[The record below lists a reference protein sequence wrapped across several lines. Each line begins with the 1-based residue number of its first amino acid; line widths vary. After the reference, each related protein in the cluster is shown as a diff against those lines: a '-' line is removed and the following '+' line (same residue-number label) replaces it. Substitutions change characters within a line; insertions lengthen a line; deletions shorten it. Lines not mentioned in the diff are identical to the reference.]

1 LNVNEKQKTTIVQK
15 IKNYFGDVSGLKFA
29 IWGLAFKPD
38 TDDIREASALY
49 IIKDL
54 LELGASIEV
63 YDPEAMDNVKKLL
76 GDTIDF
82 SNEQYSTLENK
93 DALIIATEWSAFRNP
108 DFDLIK
114 KNLNQPIIF
123 DGRNIYELDQ
133 MENLGFYYNSVG
145 RKTILPFIQTEK

>member
-1 LNVNEKQKTTIVQK
+1 MF
-15 IKNYFGDVSGLKFA
+15 KN
-29 IWGLAFKPD
+29 
-38 TDDIREASALY
+38 
-49 IIKDL
+49 
-54 LELGASIEV
+54 
-63 YDPEAMDNVKKLL
+63 LL

-82 SNEQYSTLENK
+82 SNEQYSALENK